1 MLLVR
6 RARTP
11 RAQSRIPLGT
21 SPAPSRGPV
30 GATLWCRA
38 PPGGVPRHGSDGDP
52 PWLWGGGPPGLRVQA
67 GSPARKPC
75 GAPTPRCVPSP
86 LSPCLGPLL
95 SPPWPHQQPQAVLLK
110 DHTLDMSPSIPPHSS
125 GLIGRNP
132 RVDRRRPS
140 TISKSRRSACELPG
154 SQSTKGNHLL
164 FFISSVHKNSEAS
177 LLRSEES
184 LVKIPRDFWGLKC
197 PPDLGELQEPR
208 TLGKLWVTGWNRF
221 LEPSDLVFPN

>member
-1 MLLVR
+1 M
-6 RARTP
+6 
-11 RAQSRIPLGT
+11 
-21 SPAPSRGPV
+21 
-30 GATLWCRA
+30 AT
-38 PPGGVPRHGSDGDP
+38 VPRHGSAGDP

-75 GAPTPRCVPSP
+75 GAPTPGCVPSP

-110 DHTLDMSPSIPPHSS
+110 DHTLDMCPSIPPHSS

-132 RVDRRRPS
+132 WVDRGDPPPFLSQGEVPS
-140 TISKSRRSACELPG
+140 SFLETRAQREIIC
-154 SQSTKGNHLL
+154 
-164 FFISSVHKNSEAS
+164 FFVIISSVHKNSETS

-197 PPDLGELQEPR
+197 PPGLGELQELR